1 MADDM
6 VVLQCAAC
14 STRLKV
20 RAVTARIMKDV
31 KCPKC
36 GQKVSTQ
43 NVVAPA
49 ESAPASTPPSAP
61 VAAPV
66 PAPAPTPAPA
76 PVAEKS
82 VEPAPAPVVT
92 PPPVVDDTELKLARA
107 RVNELEQQVAELT
120 ARVSAPS
127 VPPPASPA
135 EAELAQARVVIAE
148 QEERLTQLQ
157 QLWYEKEKE
166 TRTAVTTAQRA
177 QQERKQSLDQIEAL
191 LKVYHEA
198 EIEAAT
204 DRINNL
210 NVRLQNFM
218 AQLAAKST
226 PG

>member
-6 VVLQCAAC
+6 VLLQCEAC

-36 GQKVSTQ
+36 GQKVPTK

-49 ESAPASTPPSAP
+49 ESAPVAAP
-61 VAAPV
+61 APAPV
-66 PAPAPTPAPA
+66 PAPDPAATPP
-76 PVAEKS
+76 
-82 VEPAPAPVVT
+82 PAPVVEKSAE
-92 PPPVVDDTELKLARA
+92 PAAPVVAAPPVVDDTELKLARA
-107 RVNELEQQVAELT
+107 RVTELEQQVADLN
-120 ARVSAPS
+120 ARVRALS
-127 VPPPASPA
+127 VPPPA
-135 EAELAQARVVIAE
+135 EAELAQARVIIAE

-177 QQERKQSLDQIEAL
+177 QQERKQALDQIEAL
-191 LKVYHEA
+191 LKSYHEA

-226 PG
+226 AG

>member
-6 VVLQCAAC
+6 VLLQCEAC

-36 GQKVSTQ
+36 GQKVPTK

-49 ESAPASTPPSAP
+49 ESAPVAAPAS
-61 VAAPV
+61 APV
-66 PAPAPTPAPA
+66 PAPAATPAPA
-76 PVAEKS
+76 PVLEKS
-82 VEPAPAPVVT
+82 VELAAAPVIA

-107 RVNELEQQVAELT
+107 RVTELEQQVADLN
-120 ARVSAPS
+120 ARVSALS

-135 EAELAQARVVIAE
+135 EAELAQARVIIAE

-177 QQERKQSLDQIEAL
+177 QQERKQALDQIEAL
-191 LKVYHEA
+191 LKSYHEA

-218 AQLAAKST
+218 TQLAAKT
-226 PG
+226 TAG